1 MYQASALYMFVIFNT
16 KNSGNKSS
24 YLYTWTGTYMYTWTG
39 MYLYTWTGTYLYTCD
54 TWTSLYMITWTG
66 TYICIHGQVLD

>member
-24 YLYTWTGTYMYTWTG
+24 YLYTWTG